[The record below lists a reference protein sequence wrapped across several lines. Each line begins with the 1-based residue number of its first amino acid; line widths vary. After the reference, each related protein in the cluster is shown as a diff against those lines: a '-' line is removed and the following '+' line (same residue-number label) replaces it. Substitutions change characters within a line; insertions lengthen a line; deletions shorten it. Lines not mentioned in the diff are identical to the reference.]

1 MTSSSLRCP
10 RHTSES
16 ESVFQLDYIF
26 ANTDLPEDTDVIREG
41 KGLDAPGALKPKRET
56 AECLRL
62 YCCAVAEQ
70 RSCFFLSILII
81 SYPVLRA

>member
-10 RHTSES
+10 RHISDL

-26 ANTDLPEDTDVIREG
+26 ANTQIYWRTDVIREG
-41 KGLDAPGALKPKRET
+41 RGLDAPGVLKPKRET
-56 AECLRL
+56 AECLCLR
-62 YCCAVAEQ
+62 CCAVAEQ

-81 SYPVLRA
+81 SYPGLRA